1 MTETAEIQPLSTDA
15 RILHVL
21 ADTTDPV
28 AEVAKLAVIGH
39 LRAGHQV
46 GLAAHRSILDRLDV
60 HEDLLGNDREIEPR
74 IPPRPSR
81 STRSTPTSTSSTVTA
96 SMPRR

>member
-28 AEVAKLAVIGH
+28 AEAAKLAVIGH
-39 LRAGHQV
+39 LR
-46 GLAAHRSILDRLDV
+46 
-60 HEDLLGNDREIEPR
+60 
-74 IPPRPSR
+74 
-81 STRSTPTSTSSTVTA
+81 
-96 SMPRR
+96 